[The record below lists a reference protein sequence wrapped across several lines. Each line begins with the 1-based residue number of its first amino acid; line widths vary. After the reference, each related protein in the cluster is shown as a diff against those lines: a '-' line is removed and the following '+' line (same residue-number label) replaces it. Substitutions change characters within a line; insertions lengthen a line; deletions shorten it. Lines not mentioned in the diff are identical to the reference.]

1 MFIRTPSSPLYLTV
15 ATLIEK
21 IAGPVSSGFLRLA
34 STDVKLNPIVR
45 FNYFHNPVD
54 VERCV
59 NGTRKIGD
67 VLRNR
72 ALNDFKFR
80 NWLGGQDFRFV
91 GPALPI
97 DQTNYV
103 QMADF
108 CRRTVS
114 TIWHYH
120 GGCVVGR
127 VVDRDLRV
135 IGIGSLCVVDG
146 SVFGVS
152 PGTNPQATLMMLGR

>member
-1 MFIRTPSSPLYLTV
+1 M

-21 IAGPVSSGFLRLA
+21 IAEPVSSGSLRLA

-45 FNYFHNPVD
+45 FKYFNNPVD

-67 VLRNR
+67 VLRSR

-80 NWLGGQDFRFV
+80 NWLGDQDFRFV

-103 QMADF
+103 KMADF

-120 GGCVVGR
+120 TMGAAWWGGW
-127 VVDRDLRV
+127 LIV
-135 IGIGSLCVVDG
+135 ILGSLELVHFVLWMDQCLVYHQE
-146 SVFGVS
+146 
-152 PGTNPQATLMMLGR
+152 PILRPP